1 MHGRKSIGMTVA
13 NDRKGIWTMPANSK
27 TELLSPW
34 SVIPADVRRQLDPIL
49 DQYERAWRESG
60 QPDRQRYLSRCC
72 EPELQVILQNELNY
86 LDHYYSSSENGGHD
100 SGHRSVMRIPERIG
114 GYRVIKRVGAGGFG
128 IVFLGFDSLTNR
140 QVAIKVARP
149 AWLVDRDAEELA
161 KEARI
166 LSRLDHPNIVRFL
179 DSGVEGHNEWFVV
192 TEWIDGNTLQ
202 EILHERLLHPGL
214 ALKIAIQTADALCF
228 AHQQGIAHL
237 DIKPRNIMLDAV
249 GNVKLVD
256 FGVAKILAASESESK
271 SGMRTGSL
279 DYMSPEVH
287 AGREMDIDAQSD
299 IFALGLVLHEML
311 VGKRSQSAER
321 SSDTS
326 SNRIALHKINP
337 TIPPSI
343 DKICGKALQPDKRLR
358 YADMGQMHADLVK
371 CRAEAAVV
379 DEPEY
384 RAISLQQ
391 YVKRSRARLQ
401 TRLTAA
407 AMICLMLFAMGMAL
421 NFWGGG
427 AAPSANTAP
436 PWIQGDLVPIWLKTD
451 PGGAHV
457 YFYQLDEWG
466 EPIRESQFYAGRS
479 PVQPDLPPGEYF
491 VSVVLDNGEFN
502 ETFRAVPHPGEIPHA
517 YFHHQWRQVENKL
530 QLRTVSVPRFDG
542 SNMVLVDDVWVDES
556 EVAAADIPPFRFDSR
571 AELHKLNGKCVDI
584 SSGAASDYLESQGKR
599 LPFSSEIDL
608 AIREGF
614 VLDDKSVMDLTRSV
628 ISTTKSHV
636 GDRGSV
642 YLNVFSLFDPDQTV
656 VSLEELTTDSRV
668 GFRGVRSFRP
678 LPEVD
683 SR

>member
-1 MHGRKSIGMTVA
+1 
-13 NDRKGIWTMPANSK
+13 MPAKSK

-49 DQYERAWRESG
+49 DQYERAWREAG
-60 QPDRQRYLSRCC
+60 QPDRDRYLSRCC
-72 EPELQVILQNELNY
+72 EPELQDVLQNELNY

-214 ALKIAIQTADALCF
+214 ALTIAIQTADALCF
-228 AHQQGIAHL
+228 AHRQGIAHL
-237 DIKPRNIMLDAV
+237 DIKPRNIMLDTV
-249 GNVKLVD
+249 GYVKLVD
-256 FGVAKILAASESESK
+256 FGVAKILAASEFESR

-279 DYMSPEVH
+279 DYMSPEVQ
-287 AGREMDIDAQSD
+287 AGREMEVDAQSD

-311 VGKRSQSAER
+311 VGKRGQSAER

-326 SNRIALHKINP
+326 FNRIALHKINP
-337 TIPPSI
+337 AIPPSI
-343 DKICGKALQPDKRLR
+343 DKICRKALQPDKQLR

-427 AAPSANTAP
+427 AAPSANTGP
-436 PWIQGDLVPIWLKTD
+436 PWIQGELVPIWLKTD
-451 PGGAHV
+451 PSGAHV
-457 YFYQLDEWG
+457 YFYQLDEGG

-479 PVQPDLPPGEYF
+479 PVQPELPPGDYF

-502 ETFRAVPHPGEIPHA
+502 ETFRAVPHPGELPHA
-517 YFHHQWRQVENKL
+517 HLTHQWRQVEGRY
-530 QLRTVSVPRFDG
+530 QLRTINVPLFDG
-542 SNMVLVDDVWVDES
+542 SNMVLVDDVWVDEC
-556 EVAAADIPPFRFDSR
+556 EVAANDIPPFRFDSR
-571 AELHKLNGKCVDI
+571 VELPKLNGKWVDV
-584 SSGAASDYLESQGKR
+584 SSGAASDYLESLGKR
-599 LPFSSEIDL
+599 LPFEHEL
-608 AIREGF
+608 KQAISDSY
-614 VLDDKSVMDLTRSV
+614 VLDDEAVQELTRTVFS
-628 ISTTKSHV
+628 SMKSHNNEYGAV
-636 GDRGSV
+636 YQNIFRLFNRGQT
-642 YLNVFSLFDPDQTV
+642 FDC
-656 VSLEELTTDSRV
+656 LEELMSAERV
-668 GFRGVRSFRP
+668 GFRGVRSLRP
-678 LPEVD
+678 LSE
-683 SR
+683 SN